1 LSSEDGFDVGKTIST
16 GRSNRMFW
24 PINTHVSGFVGGII
38 FRSDRKLTR
47 GLLFVCFL
55 SRIVSLLLLGDMG
68 KNDEAFLVVL
78 NSGRF
83 IVSYLIV

>member
-1 LSSEDGFDVGKTIST
+1 
-16 GRSNRMFW
+16 
-24 PINTHVSGFVGGII
+24 
-38 FRSDRKLTR
+38 LTR